1 MRSIKWRFVLIYF
14 LLVLAVLLIVST
26 SIIGRL
32 DSTLTNDRIMSVK
45 NQINSL
51 LSSSSYFSGELL
63 DENIRGIKAS
73 LNERRF
79 SDTDDIF
86 VLSSEDFETIIASKT
101 DDLSTYDG
109 QYAYNIEELNVALI
123 KEGYAGIEKSIIL
136 ENYETGIRSAHL
148 VVPITGVDLSLIHI

>member
-63 DENIRGIKAS
+63 DENIC
-73 LNERRF
+73 LLYT
-79 SDTDDIF
+79 SDAADD
-86 VLSSEDFETIIASKT
+86 
-101 DDLSTYDG
+101 
-109 QYAYNIEELNVALI
+109 
-123 KEGYAGIEKSIIL
+123 
-136 ENYETGIRSAHL
+136 
-148 VVPITGVDLSLIHI
+148 

>member
-86 VLSSEDFETIIASKT
+86 VLSSEDFETIIALKPMIYRLMMGNT
-101 DDLSTYDG
+101 L
-109 QYAYNIEELNVALI
+109 
-123 KEGYAGIEKSIIL
+123 IIL
-136 ENYETGIRSAHL
+136 RS
-148 VVPITGVDLSLIHI
+148 

>member
-1 MRSIKWRFVLIYF
+1 MRSIKRRFVLIYF

-86 VLSSEDFETIIASKT
+86 VLSS
-101 DDLSTYDG
+101 
-109 QYAYNIEELNVALI
+109 
-123 KEGYAGIEKSIIL
+123 
-136 ENYETGIRSAHL
+136 
-148 VVPITGVDLSLIHI
+148 

>member
-63 DENIRGIKAS
+63 DEI
-73 LNERRF
+73 
-79 SDTDDIF
+79 
-86 VLSSEDFETIIASKT
+86 SE
-101 DDLSTYDG
+101 
-109 QYAYNIEELNVALI
+109 V
-123 KEGYAGIEKSIIL
+123 
-136 ENYETGIRSAHL
+136 
-148 VVPITGVDLSLIHI
+148 